1 MTVDVVKI
9 NRRLAIPMDELALSA
24 TRSSGP
30 GGQNVN
36 KVATQVML
44 RFDVAHSPSLTEWQR
59 SRILSRL
66 RNRITTDGELVLT
79 SQEHRTQRAN
89 RAAAVERFAELLSEA
104 LRQPKPRKKTRP
116 TKASVARRLESKRKR
131 SQKKSSRSARF
142 PIDE

>member
-1 MTVDVVKI
+1 VDVVKI

-44 RFDVAHSPSLTEWQR
+44 RFDVANSPSLTEWQR

-89 RAAAVERFAELLSEA
+89 RAAAVERCPSPAKRPA
-104 LRQPKPRKKTRP
+104 PPRRP
-116 TKASVARRLESKRKR
+116 SPAASNPNENAARRK
-131 SQKKSSRSARF
+131 ARGPPGSPSTNDRF
-142 PIDE
+142 